1 MHWVYAVK
9 YLRLALSF
17 PLLLG
22 LVPQDQIAKKQRI
35 VKWTIRGLNLLFY
48 SVVLTMIPI
57 QVYKKKSFLGEA
69 TCLNVFVCVCLIVA
83 IRRLKVLIRKNTIAE
98 KSSRREKLM
107 TAHTVIFSVLI
118 LANISSRV
126 VIQVAS
132 NS

>member
-48 SVVLTMIPI
+48 SVVVTMIPI
-57 QVYKKKSFLGEA
+57 QVYMKNQGEA